1 MLRALRLPAV
11 RMTLPC
17 FGAVLLSAVVLA
29 LGASVAPSRAVAAS
43 LPATGLSVPA
53 AQPVAKREAGRKK
66 SAPAKSAPARG
77 AACAAAARREKARKA
92 CAPKKRKPSATKPS
106 VAAKPG
112 AAPSVAPSSAPAPV
126 FVGPPPTDAL
136 VVEPVEPTTP
146 SEQVAPVEEPRL
158 PVEEPKPPIELKA
171 PIESTPPVE
180 EPVQPPV
187 EEAKPPVEEP
197 APPVEESKPPVE
209 ESTPPPVEE
218 PAPAP
223 PVEELTPP
231 IEPIPPVE
239 ESKPSA
245 EEKAQE
251 EKAKEVKASEEK
263 AREEKAREVKA
274 AEERATEAKIA
285 EEKAAEEKAQE
296 VKTQEVKA
304 AEEKAKEVKA
314 EEEEAKEV
322 KALEEK
328 AREVKAKEEKLEE
341 EAKVA
346 ELAAPFRFFSP
357 TSFWNEELSAN
368 APLDPSSAGVVTAFD
383 QEIAAAEA
391 AKKGLP
397 NINTTA
403 WSVPVYTVPA
413 DQPTVRVR
421 LTASKVYV
429 SPALQSAWEAV
440 PLPAGAQPAVGTDK
454 VLVVWQPSTD
464 KLWEFWQLEETPT
477 GWQATWGGAMQHAS
491 ADSGAYGPEDWA
503 GAKSNWGA
511 AATSLSMAG
520 GLITLED
527 LEKGQINHALAM
539 SIPTTRGGVYAAP
552 AERTDG
558 WSTEPLSLPEGAH
571 LRLEPGLN
579 LAALHLPKVTLMIAE
594 AAQRYG
600 IVVVNQSANVAIYG
614 QDPIPTGANP
624 YTGPHGYYEGKSA
637 QQILEAFPWSHLQLL
652 KMELHSTS

>member
-17 FGAVLLSAVVLA
+17 FGAVLLSAVVLT
-29 LGASVAPSRAVAAS
+29 LGASADPSRAAASS

-53 AQPVAKREAGRKK
+53 AQPVPKRRASHG
-66 SAPAKSAPARG
+66 KSAPARG

-106 VAAKPG
+106 VAAKPVV
-112 AAPSVAPSSAPAPV
+112 APSSSPSVAPSSAPAPV

-146 SEQVAPVEEPRL
+146 SEPVAPVEEPRL

-197 APPVEESKPPVE
+197 APPVEEPKPPVE

-223 PVEELTPP
+223 PVEELTSPIEELIPP
-231 IEPIPPVE
+231 IE

-245 EEKAQE
+245 EEKAD
-251 EKAKEVKASEEK
+251 EEK
-263 AREEKAREVKA
+263 ARETKAQEEKLEEERAAALKAEEAKAQEEKAEEVKAEEVEAEEEKALEERAEEIKTEEEKAGEEKARA
-274 AEERATEAKIA
+274 
-285 EEKAAEEKAQE
+285 EKA
-296 VKTQEVKA
+296 T
-304 AEEKAKEVKA
+304 EEKAKEVKA
-314 EEEEAKEV
+314 EEEKAK
-322 KALEEK
+322 
-328 AREVKAKEEKLEE
+328 EVKAKEES
-341 EAKVA
+341 
-346 ELAAPFRFFSP
+346 AAPFRFFSP

-368 APLDPSSAGVVTAFD
+368 APLDPSSAAVVTAFD

-413 DQPTVRVR
+413 DQPTVKVR

-454 VLVVWQPSTD
+454 VLVVWQPSTN

-477 GWQATWGGAMQHAS
+477 GWQATWGGAMQNVS
-491 ADSGAYGPEDWA
+491 ADSGAYGPEDWP
-503 GAKSNWGA
+503 GAKSSWGA

-527 LEKGQINHALAM
+527 LEKGQINHALAI
-539 SIPTTRGGVYAAP
+539 SIPTPRGGVYASP
-552 AERTDG
+552 AERSDG
-558 WSTEPLSLPEGAH
+558 WSTEPLSIPEGAH
-571 LRLEPGLN
+571 LRLDPGLD
-579 LAALHLPKVTLMIAE
+579 LASLHLPKLTLMMAE

-600 IVVVNQSANVAIYG
+600 IFVVNQSANVAMYG
-614 QDPIPTGANP
+614 QDPIPTGTEP
-624 YTGPHGYYEGKSA
+624 YTGAHGYYEGKSA